1 MEQNTANIIPLQDV
15 EKMGELAAASGYLGT
30 RSQSE
35 AITLMLVAQSEGR
48 HPMSVAKEYH
58 IIKGKPSL
66 RADAMLARFQLAGGS
81 VRWKEVSD
89 ARVVAIFSH
98 PQGGELEVDW
108 DMDRARKA
116 QVVSVNP
123 NWGKYP
129 RQMLRARCISEGVRS
144 VYPAVICG
152 FYTKEEVE
160 DIVAEESAKER
171 PEYARERPEYAR
183 EAAPA
188 PVKTKKQ
195 KLAEILKEA
204 AAKASKKQEAIEVS
218 AEVVAPEPEPEP
230 QPQTSPEEPKVAFE
244 VSSEPLEP
252 APKESAEAIAE
263 RMAAKASA
271 EAAPEPATAPEVK
284 PEQVS
289 DDMAA
294 WIDEAREAAE
304 HGVTA
309 TDLKEKAWAKFGR
322 PLPTPVINCLMEIHK
337 SHKEG

>member
-1 MEQNTANIIPLQDV
+1 MEQTTAIQAAPAIGLPDV
-15 EKMGELAAASGYLGT
+15 LKMGEIAAKSGFLGV
-30 RSQSE
+30 RNADE

-48 HPMSVAKEYH
+48 HPMTAAKEYH
-58 IIKGKPSL
+58 IIKGKPAL
-66 RADAMLARFQLAGGS
+66 KADAMLARFQLAGGK
-81 VRWKEVSD
+81 VEWKTMTD
-89 ARVVAIFSH
+89 DRVVGVFSH
-98 PQGGELEVDW
+98 PQGGSIEVDW
-108 DMDRARKA
+108 DMARARKA
-116 QVVSVNP
+116 QVVSANP

-171 PEYARERPEYAR
+171 PEYAREA
-183 EAAPA
+183 A

-195 KLAEILKEA
+195 KPAEILKEA
-204 AAKASKKQEAIEVS
+204 AAKASKKQEAIEVQ
-218 AEVVAPEPEPEP
+218 AEVVAPDQEPEP
-230 QPQTSPEEPKVAFE
+230 QPQPSPEEPKVAFE

-271 EAAPEPATAPEVK
+271 EAAPEPAPAPEVK
-284 PEQVS
+284 PEPEQVS

-294 WIDEAREAAE
+294 WIEEAREAAE

-322 PLPTPVINCLMEIHK
+322 PLPTPIINCLMEIHK
-337 SHKEG
+337 SQKEG

>member
-30 RSQSE
+30 RSQAE

-129 RQMLRARCISEGVRS
+129 RQMLRARCISEGVRA
-144 VYPAVICG
+144 VYPAVISG
-152 FYTKEEVE
+152 FYTPEEVE
-160 DIVAEESAKER
+160 DFAAEQKPAQAE
-171 PEYARERPEYAR
+171 P
-183 EAAPA
+183 EAAPE
-188 PVKTKKQ
+188 VRQ
-195 KLAEILKEA
+195 KRKSQKDALKA
-204 AAKASKKQEAIEVS
+204 AAEKAAKKQEAVEVE
-218 AEVVAPEPEPEP
+218 AVEVKP
-230 QPQTSPEEPKVAFE
+230 
-244 VSSEPLEP
+244 EP
-252 APKESAEAIAE
+252 APAAPEAPAGFKKADASEIAQRLSAKAEEVGVKEEAQEAFAQAEAA
-263 RMAAKASA
+263 A
-271 EAAPEPATAPEVK
+271 EAAPEPATEVK
-284 PEQVS
+284 PEPEQVS

-337 SHKEG
+337 SQKEG